1 MNINIY
7 YGGRGLVDDPT
18 ILVINK
24 IQEVLDELNVNVNR
38 YNLYEMK
45 NTITTLSQTV
55 TEADGIILATT
66 VEWVGMGGYM
76 QTFLDSCW
84 LYSDKSQILDK
95 YMFPVVMARTYGER
109 EVTLAL
115 NNSWE
120 IIGGKIGPALSA
132 YIDDTTDFE
141 FNDNYKIIIEKYAEN
156 VYRTISQRIMQLPS
170 SSQTIKNNML
180 KDTIKLTPQESEQLS
195 KYASDDAFVKT
206 QKQDIESLASI
217 YKELLNDQEN
227 GGDDYY
233 LNVFRDNFNP
243 TTGYKSTYMISISD
257 KDKLISIYVDGRD
270 IKVTFGEN
278 KSADVIGKLSKETLD
293 DTLSLLKHDDL
304 QKAVALLQK
313 AKIIHLSAISYSL
326 LLGQTFQLNMNR
338 LGKMVHICPINGE
351 ELFMDNLIHEDDC
364 LLMVSYSG
372 QIDSMIHLARLAKRK
387 GVSIIVI
394 TSLGDNDLRKYG
406 DVVLNISTREKLYS
420 KIGGLVNENSIKL
433 ILDILYACY
442 FELNY
447 DDNLNK
453 RINISKESE
462 TTRFS
467 SLDIMKE
474 SES

>member
-120 IIGGKIGPALSA
+120 IIGGKIGPALSAYIDDPRGQRTFVPQNRNSQNSA

-278 KSADVIGKLSKETLD
+278 KSADVIGKLSKETFDQIVEGRETFHRAFMTGAMTARGNLKTLRMLD
-293 DTLSLLKHDDL
+293 EIFNF
-304 QKAVALLQK
+304 QK
-313 AKIIHLSAISYSL
+313 
-326 LLGQTFQLNMNR
+326 
-338 LGKMVHICPINGE
+338 
-351 ELFMDNLIHEDDC
+351 
-364 LLMVSYSG
+364 
-372 QIDSMIHLARLAKRK
+372 
-387 GVSIIVI
+387 
-394 TSLGDNDLRKYG
+394 
-406 DVVLNISTREKLYS
+406 
-420 KIGGLVNENSIKL
+420 
-433 ILDILYACY
+433 
-442 FELNY
+442 
-447 DDNLNK
+447 
-453 RINISKESE
+453 
-462 TTRFS
+462 
-467 SLDIMKE
+467 
-474 SES
+474 

>member
-278 KSADVIGKLSKETLD
+278 KSADVIGKLSKETFDQIVEGRETFHRAFMIGAMTARGNLKTLRMLD
-293 DTLSLLKHDDL
+293 EIFNF
-304 QKAVALLQK
+304 QK
-313 AKIIHLSAISYSL
+313 
-326 LLGQTFQLNMNR
+326 
-338 LGKMVHICPINGE
+338 
-351 ELFMDNLIHEDDC
+351 
-364 LLMVSYSG
+364 
-372 QIDSMIHLARLAKRK
+372 
-387 GVSIIVI
+387 
-394 TSLGDNDLRKYG
+394 
-406 DVVLNISTREKLYS
+406 
-420 KIGGLVNENSIKL
+420 
-433 ILDILYACY
+433 
-442 FELNY
+442 
-447 DDNLNK
+447 
-453 RINISKESE
+453 
-462 TTRFS
+462 
-467 SLDIMKE
+467 
-474 SES
+474 

>member
-170 SSQTIKNNML
+170 
-180 KDTIKLTPQESEQLS
+180 

-278 KSADVIGKLSKETLD
+278 KSADVIGKLSKETFDQIVEGRETFHRAFMTGAMTARGNLKTLRMLD
-293 DTLSLLKHDDL
+293 EIFNF
-304 QKAVALLQK
+304 QK
-313 AKIIHLSAISYSL
+313 
-326 LLGQTFQLNMNR
+326 
-338 LGKMVHICPINGE
+338 
-351 ELFMDNLIHEDDC
+351 
-364 LLMVSYSG
+364 
-372 QIDSMIHLARLAKRK
+372 
-387 GVSIIVI
+387 
-394 TSLGDNDLRKYG
+394 
-406 DVVLNISTREKLYS
+406 
-420 KIGGLVNENSIKL
+420 
-433 ILDILYACY
+433 
-442 FELNY
+442 
-447 DDNLNK
+447 
-453 RINISKESE
+453 
-462 TTRFS
+462 
-467 SLDIMKE
+467 
-474 SES
+474 

>member
-141 FNDNYKIIIEKYAEN
+141 FNDNYKTIIEKYAEN

-170 SSQTIKNNML
+170 SSQTIKNSYQNML
-180 KDTIKLTPQESEQLS
+180 LMMHLLRHRSRILNRLQVYIRNSLMIRKMVEMIIILMFLEIILILQ
-195 KYASDDAFVKT
+195 
-206 QKQDIESLASI
+206 QDI
-217 YKELLNDQEN
+217 
-227 GGDDYY
+227 
-233 LNVFRDNFNP
+233 R
-243 TTGYKSTYMISISD
+243 
-257 KDKLISIYVDGRD
+257 
-270 IKVTFGEN
+270 
-278 KSADVIGKLSKETLD
+278 
-293 DTLSLLKHDDL
+293 
-304 QKAVALLQK
+304 
-313 AKIIHLSAISYSL
+313 
-326 LLGQTFQLNMNR
+326 
-338 LGKMVHICPINGE
+338 VHI
-351 ELFMDNLIHEDDC
+351 
-364 LLMVSYSG
+364 
-372 QIDSMIHLARLAKRK
+372 
-387 GVSIIVI
+387 
-394 TSLGDNDLRKYG
+394 
-406 DVVLNISTREKLYS
+406 
-420 KIGGLVNENSIKL
+420 
-433 ILDILYACY
+433 
-442 FELNY
+442 
-447 DDNLNK
+447 
-453 RINISKESE
+453 
-462 TTRFS
+462 
-467 SLDIMKE
+467 
-474 SES
+474 